1 MLKVVNLRK
10 SYTSE
15 AGKVGAVEGV
25 DFEVQAGEFF
35 ALPGPS
41 GCGKTT
47 TLRCIAGLE
56 TPDGGEIWIGDRPIY
71 HGQTKLIVPIHR
83 RGVGMVFQS
92 YAIWPHMT
100 VFDNV
105 AFPLVR
111 GGFRVSKSEVKERV
125 NNALRLVQMD
135 GLGDRPAPLLSGGQQ
150 QRVALARALVY
161 EPAVLLLD
169 EPLSNLDAKLRQ
181 GMRLELRELV
191 TRLHVTT
198 IFVTHD
204 QEEALVL
211 ADRIA
216 VMQDGLLKQIGS
228 SRDIYLRPTNGFVA
242 QFVGEANIISGQ
254 VETVPMNGG
263 MGVVQSPIGALS
275 CWLPKSTG
283 VNEKVTIMFRPESP
297 VLHTEAR
304 HDVQN
309 VFLGSVKRVV
319 FVGSRLHCE
328 IEIGS
333 VLIRGEMPSWTE
345 ITAGQQINVE
355 LPPTRLQ
362 ISQA

>member
-1 MLKVVNLRK
+1 M
-10 SYTSE
+10 
-15 AGKVGAVEGV
+15 
-25 DFEVQAGEFF
+25 
-35 ALPGPS
+35 
-41 GCGKTT
+41 
-47 TLRCIAGLE
+47 
-56 TPDGGEIWIGDRPIY
+56 
-71 HGQTKLIVPIHR
+71 
-83 RGVGMVFQS
+83 
-92 YAIWPHMT
+92 
-100 VFDNV
+100 
-105 AFPLVR
+105 
-111 GGFRVSKSEVKERV
+111 
-125 NNALRLVQMD
+125 
-135 GLGDRPAPLLSGGQQ
+135 
-150 QRVALARALVY
+150 
-161 EPAVLLLD
+161 
-169 EPLSNLDAKLRQ
+169 DAKLRQ

-254 VETVPMNGG
+254 VETVPTNGG
-263 MGVVQSPIGALS
+263 MGVVRSPIGALS

-304 HDVQN
+304 QGVHN
-309 VFLGSVKRVV
+309 VFVGSVKRVV

-333 VLIRGEMPSWTE
+333 VLIRGEMPSWFE
-345 ITAGQQINVE
+345 ITAGQQVNVE